1 VICFLQLAA
10 HATPES
16 DLPARV
22 KDFFRR
28 QIAWFEHV
36 LSDLERIE
44 QDLHGAA
51 PEELAA
57 QTARHA
63 QGMARF
69 EQEFQHLTREWRSAS
84 DVAASDRAEIR
95 ALARRVEALIG
106 DLGKAR
112 DRATELIGQQAGAI
126 ERALNETRKG
136 QTMLR
141 RYYAG
146 DRAYPGFIDK
156 RA

>member
-1 VICFLQLAA
+1 MIGFLQLVA

-28 QIAWFEHV
+28 QIAWFEQV
-36 LSDLERIE
+36 LSDLERLE
-44 QDLHGAA
+44 EDLHEAA

-57 QTARHA
+57 QTVRHA

-69 EQEFQHLTREWRSAS
+69 EREFQDLTSEWRLAS
-84 DVAASDRAEIR
+84 GVAASDRAAIR
-95 ALARRVEALIG
+95 ALARRVETLIA
-106 DLGKAR
+106 DLGRAH
-112 DRATELIGQQAGAI
+112 DRATELIGERAGEI

-136 QTMLR
+136 QVMLR
-141 RYYAG
+141 KYYAG

-156 RA
+156 KA